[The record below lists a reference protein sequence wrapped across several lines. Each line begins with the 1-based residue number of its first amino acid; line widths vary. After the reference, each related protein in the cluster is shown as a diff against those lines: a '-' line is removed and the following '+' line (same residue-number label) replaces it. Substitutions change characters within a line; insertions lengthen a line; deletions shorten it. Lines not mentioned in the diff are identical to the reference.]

1 MEETKSGERAGLACP
16 PRAPA
21 VALLPGLIQGCL
33 PGSSRLGDGG
43 VRGEVQPMCPHLPGC
58 PAFAFSPGCPAFC
71 LRMVESEF
79 SAPQGRF

>member
-43 VRGEVQPMCPHLPGC
+43 GCGGRCSQCVRTCRDALRLPSLL
-58 PAFAFSPGCPAFC
+58 AALLF
-71 LRMVESEF
+71 VSEW
-79 SAPQGRF
+79 